1 MITEI
6 RLSPTEY
13 EVLAEQAPI
22 MIWRSGIDAQCDY
35 FNATWL
41 KFTGRTFQQECGDGW
56 SRGVHPDD
64 LERCLKTYREAFERR
79 ETFEMKYRLR
89 RHDGQYRW
97 IVDRGVPMR
106 DARGD
111 FSGYIGSCVDI
122 TEWGGHD
129 TDARKATP

>member
-1 MITEI
+1 MPMITEI

-22 MIWRSGIDAQCDY
+22 MIWRSGIDAECNY
-35 FNATWL
+35 FNTTWL
-41 KFTGRTFQQECGDGW
+41 KFTGRTFQEECGDGW
-56 SRGVHPDD
+56 SRGVHPED

-97 IVDRGVPMR
+97 IFDRGVPTR

-122 TEWGGHD
+122 TEWSGHD
-129 TDARKATP
+129 TGRS

>member
-1 MITEI
+1 MPMITEI

-13 EVLAEQAPI
+13 DVLAEQAPI
-22 MIWRSGIDAQCDY
+22 MIWRSGIDAACDY
-35 FNATWL
+35 FNTTWL

-56 SRGVHPDD
+56 SNGVHPED
-64 LERCLKTYREAFERR
+64 LERCLTTYREAFQRHEP
-79 ETFEMKYRLR
+79 FEMTYRLR

-122 TEWGGHD
+122 TDWIGHD
-129 TDARKATP
+129 TGR

>member
-1 MITEI
+1 MITQI

-22 MIWRSGIDAQCDY
+22 MIWRSGLDAGCDY
-35 FNATWL
+35 FNTTWL
-41 KFTGRTFQQECGDGW
+41 KFTGRTFQEECGYGW
-56 SRGVHPDD
+56 SRGVHPED
-64 LERCLKTYREAFERR
+64 LERCVKTYREAFERH

-89 RHDGQYRW
+89 RHDGEYRW
-97 IVDRGVPMR
+97 IFDRGVPMR

-122 TEWGGHD
+122 TDWIGHD
-129 TDARKATP
+129 KGRS